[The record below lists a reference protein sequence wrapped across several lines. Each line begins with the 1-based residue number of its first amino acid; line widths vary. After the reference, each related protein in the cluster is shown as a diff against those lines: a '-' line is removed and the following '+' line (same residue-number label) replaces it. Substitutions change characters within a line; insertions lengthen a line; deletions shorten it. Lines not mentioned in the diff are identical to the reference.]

1 MQCILMSDN
10 YLAPIFIKLFGW
22 MGRKM
27 IIVQVPLK
35 IKDNGEKK

>member
-1 MQCILMSDN
+1 MTDN
-10 YLAPIFIKLFGW
+10 YLASIFMKLFGW
-22 MGRKM
+22 TERKM